1 MDAPSQFF
9 AIELFKSLLSLT
21 TTLVISSG
29 TNLSHFEV
37 LEKLGEGGMGV
48 VYKARD
54 LRLDRLV
61 AIKVLPEQA
70 VGSPERQARFE
81 QEAKAASS
89 LNHPNIITV
98 YEIDR
103 AGDATFIAME
113 YVDGRTLGQVIP
125 RKGLRFTEAI
135 KYAVQITD
143 ALAAAHSIGIIH
155 RDLKPANIMIT
166 AKGLVKVLDFGLAKL
181 TQPAQTAPDATL
193 TIQSD
198 EGQIVGTTAY
208 MSPEQAQGQPVDVR
222 SDIFSFGVVL
232 YEMLTG
238 RRPFAGDTQLST
250 LSAIVNREP
259 TPVKQIVEG
268 LPPELDRIIA
278 RCLRK
283 DPARRFQ
290 TMADLH
296 VTLEELREE
305 SDSGRLT
312 ATAPLKRPRK
322 HAWLW
327 VLVTALVLLAAA
339 GVWFVKRSA
348 MPTPPQKVVT
358 VTTYPGRQVD
368 PCFSPDGNQVAFSW
382 DGDKGDNFDIYVKL
396 LGETSAL
403 RLTTDPAADR
413 YPAWSPDGKRIAF
426 ERAGPNG
433 PIGIY
438 TTSPLG
444 GSEQKLT
451 DFPASGQMSW
461 SPDGKWLAVSSNAP
475 ELSGIFLLPIE
486 GGEPRRISHPES
498 PGFDQAPS
506 ISRDGRLLAYAAC
519 AGAYSCDVY
528 VQQLDSRYIPQ
539 GGPRRITRQG
549 IFVSDLV
556 WSRDGESVI
565 YDGSLS
571 AGTLRYVWRVAI
583 HDEHPPQRIEIAGPS
598 ATFPAIAPTG
608 NRLVFSKLLRN
619 YDIWRYHT
627 GGGMEPLIVSSL
639 DEANPQFSPDGERIA
654 FASERSGESMEI
666 WVSRAD
672 GSGVVQMTNRLG
684 RHQGTPRW
692 SPDGGWIAFDSQGQD
707 GHWDIY
713 VVDATGGRP
722 RRITFEPSD
731 EVIPNWSR
739 DGKWIYFRSDR
750 TGRYEVWRVPF
761 AGGPPERVTSNGGHT
776 AFESAD
782 GKTLFY
788 TKADS
793 SPLFAKLLS
802 GDAER
807 QVLPWV
813 SVRAFVPVEDGI
825 YYIARRGEDRKFPL
839 QFFQFSSN
847 TSRLLTKIEGVVF
860 HGLSVSPDRKTI
872 LFSKSVSA
880 GSNLMM
886 IENFQ

>member
-1 MDAPSQFF
+1 MIAP
-9 AIELFKSLLSLT
+9 
-21 TTLVISSG
+21 G
-29 TNLSHFEV
+29 THLSHFEV

-70 VGSPERQARFE
+70 IAGPERQARFE

-113 YVDGRTLGQVIP
+113 YVYGHTLGQVIP
-125 RKGLRFTEAI
+125 RKGLRFSEAI

-143 ALAAAHSIGIIH
+143 ALAAAHGIGIIH

-181 TQPAQTAPDATL
+181 VQSTSSGDTTV

-198 EGQIVGTTAY
+198 EGLVVGTIAY
-208 MSPEQAQGQPVDVR
+208 MSPEQAQGQPIDVR

-238 RRPFAGDTQLST
+238 RRPFAGDTKLST
-250 LSAIVNREP
+250 LAAIVNQEP

-296 VTLEELREE
+296 VALEELREE

-312 ATAPLKRPRK
+312 AAAPLSRPRK

-348 MPTPPQKVVT
+348 MPAPPQKVVT
-358 VTTYPGRQVD
+358 VTTYPGSQVD

-382 DGDKGDNFDIYVKL
+382 NGEKGDNFDIYVKL
-396 LGETSAL
+396 LGETNAL

-426 ERAGPNG
+426 ERFGPNG
-433 PIGIY
+433 PMGIY

-444 GSEQKLT
+444 GAEQKLT
-451 DFPASGQMSW
+451 DFPGDGPMSW
-461 SPDGKWLAVSSNAP
+461 SPDGKWLAVASRTP
-475 ELSGIFLLPIE
+475 ELSGIFLLLAE
-486 GGEPRRISHPES
+486 GGDPRRISNAKA
-498 PGFDQAPS
+498 PGFDQDPS
-506 ISRDGRLLAYAAC
+506 ISRDGRWLAYAAC
-519 AGAYSCDVY
+519 AGAFSCDVY
-528 VQQLDSRYIPQ
+528 IQQLDSAYVPQ
-539 GGPRRITRQG
+539 GSARRITQQG
-549 IFVSDLV
+549 IFIGNPV

-565 YDGSLS
+565 YHGSPS
-571 AGTLRYVWRVAI
+571 AGMLPYLWRAGI
-583 HDEHPPQRIEIAGPS
+583 HGRRPPQRIEIAAPNAVSPS
-598 ATFPAIAPTG
+598 IASTG
-608 NRLVFSKLLRN
+608 NRLVFSRLLRDF
-619 YDIWRYHT
+619 DIWRYHVS
-627 GGGMEPLIVSSL
+627 GGMEPLIVSSL
-639 DEANPQFSPDGERIA
+639 TDDNPQFSPDGERIA
-654 FASERSGESMEI
+654 FASERSGESSEI
-666 WVSRAD
+666 WVAHAD
-672 GSGVVQMTNRLG
+672 GSGLVQMTSRLG

-692 SPDGGWIAFDSQGQD
+692 SPDGRWIAFDSQGQD

-713 VVDATGGRP
+713 VIDASGGKP

-731 EVIPNWSR
+731 ENMPSWSR
-739 DGKWIYFRSDR
+739 DGKWVYFTSDR
-750 TGRYEVWRVPF
+750 TGRQEVWRVPF
-761 AGGPPERVTSNGGHT
+761 AGGPAEQVTTSGGFDK
-776 AFESAD
+776 FESAD
-782 GKTLFY
+782 GKTLFC
-788 TKADS
+788 TKAPFF
-793 SPLFAKLLS
+793 SPLFVKPLS
-802 GDAER
+802 GGSER
-807 QVLPWV
+807 QVLP
-813 SVRAFVPVEDGI
+813 SFYGRAFVPVEDGI
-825 YYIARRGEDRKFPL
+825 YFIGQRGR
-839 QFFQFSSN
+839 
-847 TSRLLTKIEGVVF
+847 
-860 HGLSVSPDRKTI
+860 
-872 LFSKSVSA
+872 
-880 GSNLMM
+880 
-886 IENFQ
+886 